1 MTVLQEP
8 LSSIINVMAKI
19 MIVTSAQMKVIS
31 LSIRLVAKVYVQLRG
46 AVYVS
51 VVNSQIPVYPALL

>member
-1 MTVLQEP
+1 MTVLQAL
-8 LSSIINVMAKI
+8 LSSTINVMEKI
-19 MIVTSAQMKVIS
+19 MIVTSAQMKAIY
-31 LSIRLVAKVYVQLRG
+31 LSIRLVAKVYVQLQG